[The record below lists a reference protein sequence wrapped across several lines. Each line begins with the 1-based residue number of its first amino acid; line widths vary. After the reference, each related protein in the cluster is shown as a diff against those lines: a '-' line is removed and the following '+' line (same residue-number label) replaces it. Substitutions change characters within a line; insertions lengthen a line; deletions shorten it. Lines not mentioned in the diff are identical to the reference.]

1 MKRLKFYVVTFCRSA
16 WQLFVFL
23 CKVVGGGIVGF
34 FVALFHLIW
43 NWKKY
48 FKASPDNPPKKL
60 ILGWLAVIGVFSGV
74 LFYAIQANNRI
85 MVMILAAVYVAF
97 GFYVTG
103 RINRKNKE
111 MVYVENTG
119 WRELRGARG
128 IPSWK
133 RAIKFILFVAFIL
146 FLGYLFI
153 FVKTDP

>member
-1 MKRLKFYVVTFCRSA
+1 MKRLKFYIVTFCRSV

-34 FVALFHLIW
+34 FVGLFHLIW

-74 LFYAIQANNRI
+74 LFYAIQTNNRI

-111 MVYVENTG
+111 MVHVEYAG
-119 WRELRGARG
+119 WRERRGAKWISSR
-128 IPSWK
+128 K
-133 RAIKFILFVAFIL
+133 RAINFILFVAFVLI
-146 FLGYLFI
+146 LGYLLI
-153 FVKTDP
+153 FVKTDS